1 MTIISLESNGI
12 NGDFELLFE
21 DETVG
26 GAAVA
31 GLRMLRRA
39 SGATTTVHDTNA
51 LYSAV
56 AAAADDFQAMG
67 FTNPMLPT
75 TPNAY
80 TMENG
85 YFIPRSSTEFLFNGS
100 VTSVG
105 WGSGEVISIEYTD
118 TVADFVSGD
127 IGRQVTGGT
136 TTDTGTL
143 LDFEVFPDGTLVA
156 WIRPDDPATDLF
168 DDASETLTVTGDG
181 GTGDTTSTAV
191 SLTGDSVFSSIQ
203 AIGSVP
209 TTTEVYMVQ
218 DRFKMTDSLGAFQWW
233 ATDTTVSLGIIDVLT
248 RVQVADVLVDL
259 GNLTLYARR
268 YSSLYDHFTLDV
280 SAGGRSAI
288 PLSSAPDLN
297 NTTGYSFFT
306 GSSGSTVFQV
316 GEVANEAVSGA
327 SVVITAVG
335 GTEADPELAYYII
348 GDVDI
353 DIFDSG
359 AQTLT
364 GVDSTA
370 TCITAAPVVNLEGP
384 DDPASGEGGT
394 VTVEFGTV
402 LADHD
407 GTGGTEPYSITIDA
421 QSNVS
426 VGKVYERI
434 KFLLRRGAGD
444 PFGTPI
450 GMDGEQYKGIQQQAQ
465 YDSVQGGGIADGGE
479 LLTVSA
485 GSPPYSARSVSENSG
500 DTYVMLT
507 DRRVAPALANNDL
520 LEASGGN
527 GVTIDGTP
535 VTVPEIKP
543 SPFGSF
549 TGSQIFGAVG
559 VLYINPGAG
568 DAQNY
573 ILLDDNQVV
582 RTPPNTVT
590 IIVLNTAAG
599 DRVYAARDT
608 GSAGVIDKDQ
618 FGGIATAAQGDN
630 VITVT
635 GSIDTEVPT
644 SGFVRI
650 VENALQQEH
659 HYVYD
664 SFVSGASGTFTLRV
678 VNTGSAS
685 HTGGTETTQL
695 IDSTATFQS
704 APVVEV
710 GMLVRNTFGGKTT
723 HVWEVTNIVNTTTL
737 DVTPLYGPLDATQDW
752 DNGDTYEINEFIQ
765 TYDSADDLY
774 DLILDVEA
782 SGVSESNVLVKIPA
796 SDFGILLNVR
806 QGKVILPFTQNSTV
820 GDTGV
825 TLTVVR
831 SDDTIATA

>member
-12 NGDFELLFE
+12 NGDFELLFA

-26 GAAVA
+26 SAAVA

-105 WGSGEVISIEYTD
+105 WAGGEVISIAYVA

-156 WIRPDDPATDLF
+156 WIRPDDPAVDLF
-168 DDASETLTVTGDG
+168 DDASETLTATGDG
-181 GTGDTTSTAV
+181 GVGNCTTAAV
-191 SLTGDSVFSSIQ
+191 SLTGEAIFSSIQ

-218 DRFKMTDSLGAFQWW
+218 DRFKMTDSLGTFQWW

-248 RVQVADVLVDL
+248 RVQVADTLVDL
-259 GNLTLYARR
+259 GNVTLYARR

-306 GSSGSTVFQV
+306 GSAGSTVFQV
-316 GEVANEAVSGA
+316 GEVANEAVSLA

-335 GTEADPELAYYII
+335 GTEAAPELAYYII
-348 GDVDI
+348 GDVDV
-353 DIFDSG
+353 DIFSSG

-370 TCITAAPVVNLEGP
+370 TCTTAAPVVNLLGP
-384 DDPASGEGGT
+384 TDPASGEGAT
-394 VTVEFGTV
+394 VTVNFGTV

-407 GTGGTEPYSITIDA
+407 GVGGTEPYSITIDA
-421 QSNVS
+421 QNNVP
-426 VGKVYERI
+426 VAKVYERI
-434 KFLLRRGAGD
+434 KYLLRRGAGD
-444 PFGTPI
+444 PFDTPI

-465 YDSVQGGGIADGGE
+465 YSGTTGSGISDGGF
-479 LLTVSA
+479 LLTVST
-485 GSPPYSARSVSENSG
+485 GSPPYSARSVSENTG

-507 DRRVAPALANNDL
+507 DRRVAPALVSSDL
-520 LEASGGN
+520 LEQTSGN
-527 GVTIDGTP
+527 SVTITGTP
-535 VTVPEIKP
+535 LTVPEIKP

-559 VLYINPGAG
+559 VLYINPGSG

-590 IIVLNTAAG
+590 ISVLNTLAG

-608 GSAGVIDKDQ
+608 GVAGTINKDQ
-618 FGGIATAAQGDN
+618 FGGIASAAQSGT
-630 VITVT
+630 VITVAGT
-635 GSIDTEVPT
+635 VDTEVPT
-644 SGFVRI
+644 AGFVRI

-664 SFVSGASGTFTLRV
+664 TRVTGASGTFTLRV

-685 HTGGTETTQL
+685 ATSNSTTQL
-695 IDSTATFQS
+695 IDTTATFQS

-737 DVTPLYGPLDATQDW
+737 DVTPLYGTPDDW
-752 DNGDTYEINEFIQ
+752 DIGDTYEINELIQ
-765 TYDSADDLY
+765 LYDTGDDLY

-782 SGVSESNVLVKIPA
+782 TTTSASNILVKIPA
-796 SDFGILLNVR
+796 SNFGVVLNVR
-806 QGKVILPFTQNSTV
+806 QGKIILPFTQNGTV

>member
-12 NGDFELLFE
+12 NGDFELLFD
-21 DETVG
+21 DENDG
-26 GAAVA
+26 GLATA
-31 GLRMLRRA
+31 GMRTLRRKLT
-39 SGATTTVHDTNA
+39 GATTTVHDTNA

-67 FTNPMLPT
+67 FKNPMLPT

-105 WGSGEVISIEYTD
+105 WTGGEVISIEYTEG
-118 TVADFVSGD
+118 TPFVVGD
-127 IGRQVTGGT
+127 IGKRVLGGT

-168 DDASETLTVTGDG
+168 DDPSETLSVVADG
-181 GTGDTTSTAV
+181 GTGAVTSAAA
-191 SLTGDSVFSSIQ
+191 SLTGEAIFSSIQ

-209 TTTEVYMVQ
+209 TSTEVYMVQ

-233 ATDTTVSLGIIDVLT
+233 TTDTTVSLGIIDVLA
-248 RVQVADVLVDL
+248 RVQVADVLVDE
-259 GNLTLYARR
+259 GNVSLFSRR

-297 NTTGYSFFT
+297 NTSGYGFFT
-306 GSSGSTVFQV
+306 GSSGVLDFTV

-327 SVVITAVG
+327 AVVITSVA
-335 GTEADPELAYYII
+335 GTTADPQLGYYII
-348 GDVDI
+348 GDLT
-353 DIFDSG
+353 DIFSSG

-364 GVDSTA
+364 GVDSGAVCTTA
-370 TCITAAPVVNLEGP
+370 VVSVFLTGP
-384 DDPASGEGGT
+384 TDPAAGEGGT
-394 VTVEFGTV
+394 VTVDYGTV

-407 GTGGTEPYSITIDA
+407 GDAANEPYSITIDA
-421 QSNVS
+421 QSDVP
-426 VGKVYERI
+426 VAKVYERI
-434 KFLLRRGAGD
+434 KYLLRRGAGD
-444 PFGTPI
+444 PFDNTI

-465 YDSVQGGGIADGGE
+465 YSATTGTGIDDGGF
-479 LLTVSA
+479 LLTTST
-485 GSPPYSARSVSENSG
+485 GSPPYSARSVSENAT

-507 DRRVAPALANNDL
+507 DRRVSPALVASDL
-520 LEASGGN
+520 LEQTSGN
-527 GVTIDGTP
+527 SVTITGSP
-535 VTVPEIKP
+535 LTVPEVKP

-559 VLYINPGAG
+559 VLYINPGSG

-582 RTPPNTVT
+582 RTPPNTVSVT
-590 IIVLNTAAG
+590 VLNTVAG

-608 GSAGVIDKDQ
+608 GVAGTIDKDQ
-618 FGGIATAAQGDN
+618 FGGVGTGTQGTATLTAS
-630 VITVT
+630 
-635 GSIDTEVPT
+635 GSVDTEVPT
-644 SGFVRI
+644 AGYVRV
-650 VENALQQEH
+650 VENTLQEEH

-664 SFVSGASGTFTLRV
+664 SRTSGAGGAFSLRV
-678 VNTGSAS
+678 CNVGSAS
-685 HTGGTETTQL
+685 ATTQSSTQL
-695 IDSTATFQS
+695 IDSTATFLT
-704 APVVEV
+704 APLVEV
-710 GMLVRNTFGGKTT
+710 GMLIRNTFGGKTT

-737 DVTPLYGPLDATQDW
+737 DITPLYGTPDDF
-752 DNGDTYEINEFIQ
+752 DIGDTYELNELIQ
-765 TYDSADDLY
+765 TYAGTDFIY
-774 DLILDVEA
+774 DLILDLEA
-782 SGVSESNVLVKIPA
+782 TTTSASNVLVKTPA
-796 SDFGILLNVR
+796 ADFGIILNVR

-820 GDTGV
+820 GNSGV

-831 SDDTIATA
+831 ADDTIAS